1 MGTLRA
7 VPGRDRSRSLV
18 TGMSALNAI
27 SRFGKRPSTFAY
39 PATILALLLGTQV
52 ILPRSVAQ
60 QSTAT
65 NSSSASSAQTG
76 DTPLQLTLK
85 QAVQLGL
92 KQNPQRVISQ
102 ILVSESQR
110 NMQISRSVL
119 LPQAAITGRAAL
131 SQYNLQSVEAGPRV
145 GAGPYQFLEVGPSFS
160 QTVLSMPQIR
170 GYQIGQEG
178 IRGARAD
185 EQTERETVVSAV
197 VSQYLLVLRAIANRD
212 AVRSRV
218 ALAQRLFD
226 QADELQRTGIGLN
239 IDSVR
244 ANVELQNEKQNL
256 IDAETQARTTKYVL
270 AELLDLPHEQELDV
284 TDHLD
289 FYDLPSLQRDAL
301 VDQALTQRPEV
312 RSLNSGRRVAKLSTD
327 ANREQRLPQLGF
339 SGFWYYQGR
348 HLNDGIPAYTYELSL
363 DFPLF
368 TGGRIRAEEARAKLE
383 EDRIEQNR
391 RALEARIVREVKTA
405 FDELTAARA
414 AVDVAN
420 LGFKL
425 AQDEVAQAQRRFA
438 AGVTTNVEVITAQDA
453 LARASDSQIDALFRF
468 NLSRAD
474 LAHATGEIESMY
486 AK

>member
-1 MGTLRA
+1 MFVRTA
-7 VPGRDRSRSLV
+7 
-18 TGMSALNAI
+18 AI
-27 SRFGKRPSTFAY
+27 F
-39 PATILALLLGTQV
+39 LLLFGMQ
-52 ILPRSVAQ
+52 LMSSGAVAH
-60 QSTAT
+60 QSPAT
-65 NSSSASSAQTG
+65 NSSYASSTPTG
-76 DTPLQLTLK
+76 DAPLQLTLK
-85 QAVQLGL
+85 QAVQLAL

-110 NMQISRSVL
+110 NMQISRSAL

-131 SQYNLQSVEAGPRV
+131 SQYNLQSVEAGPRA
-145 GAGPYQFLEVGPSFS
+145 GAGPYQFMEAGPSFS
-160 QTVLSMPQIR
+160 QTVLSLPQIR

-178 IRGARAD
+178 VRGARAD
-185 EQTERETVVSAV
+185 EQTERETVVSAI

-256 IDAETQARTTKYVL
+256 IDAETQTRTTKYSL
-270 AELLDLPHEQELDV
+270 AELLDLPREQELDV
-284 TDHLD
+284 TEHLD
-289 FYDLPSLQRDAL
+289 FYDLPLLQRDAL
-301 VDQALTQRPEV
+301 VDQALAQRPEV
-312 RSLNSGRRVAKLSTD
+312 RSLNSERRAAKLATD

-348 HLNDGIPAYTYELSL
+348 HVDDGIPAYTYQLSL

-383 EDRIEQNR
+383 EDRVEQNR
-391 RALEARIVREVKTA
+391 RALEARIVKEVKTA

-453 LARASDSQIDALFRF
+453 LARASNSQIDALFRF

>member
-1 MGTLRA
+1 
-7 VPGRDRSRSLV
+7 
-18 TGMSALNAI
+18 MSALNAI
-27 SRFGKRPSTFAY
+27 PRLNRRLSVLART
-39 PATILALLLGTQV
+39 PAIFLLLFGMQ
-52 ILPRSVAQ
+52 LMSSGSVAQ
-60 QSTAT
+60 QSPAT
-65 NSSSASSAQTG
+65 NSSSVSSTPG
-76 DTPLQLTLK
+76 DTPLLLTLK

-110 NMQISRSVL
+110 NMQISRSAL

-131 SQYNLQSVEAGPRV
+131 SQYDLQSVEAGPRA
-145 GAGPYQFLEVGPSFS
+145 GAGPYQFMEAGPSFS
-160 QTVLSMPQIR
+160 QTVLSLPQIR

-212 AVRSRV
+212 AIRSRV

-226 QADELQRTGIGLN
+226 QASELQRTGIGLN

-256 IDAETQARTTKYVL
+256 IDAETQTRTTKYSL
-270 AELLDLPHEQELDV
+270 AELLDLPREQELDV

-301 VDQALTQRPEV
+301 VDQALAQRPEV
-312 RSLNSGRRVAKLSTD
+312 RSLNSERRVAKLATD

-348 HLNDGIPAYTYELSL
+348 HVNDGIPAYTYEMSL

-368 TGGRIRAEEARAKLE
+368 TGGRIRAQQARARLE
-383 EDRIEQNR
+383 EDRVEQNR
-391 RALEARIVREVKTA
+391 RALEARIVKEVKTA

-425 AQDEVAQAQRRFA
+425 AEDEVAQAQRRFA

-474 LAHATGEIESMY
+474 LAHATGEI
-486 AK
+486 

>member
-1 MGTLRA
+1 
-7 VPGRDRSRSLV
+7 
-18 TGMSALNAI
+18 MSALNEIPRLHRGPA
-27 SRFGKRPSTFAY
+27 TFARTT
-39 PATILALLLGTQV
+39 AIFLFLFWMQLMSFGSL
-52 ILPRSVAQ
+52 AQ
-60 QSTAT
+60 QAPAT
-65 NSSSASSAQTG
+65 NSSSSSSSNWNSSTV

-102 ILVSESQR
+102 ILVSESTR
-110 NMQISRSVL
+110 NMQISRSAL

-131 SQYNLQSVEAGPRV
+131 SQYNLQSVEAGPRA
-145 GAGPYQFLEVGPSFS
+145 GAGPYQFMEAGPSFS
-160 QTVLSMPQIR
+160 QTVLSLPQIR
-170 GYQIGQEG
+170 GYQIGREG

-185 EQTERETVVSAV
+185 EQTERETVASAV

-256 IDAETQARTTKYVL
+256 IDAETQTRTTKYAL
-270 AELLDLPHEQELDV
+270 AELLDLPREQELDV

-301 VDQALTQRPEV
+301 VDQALAQRPEV
-312 RSLNSGRRVAKLSTD
+312 RSLNSERRVAKLTTD

-348 HLNDGIPAYTYELSL
+348 HVDDGI
-363 DFPLF
+363 
-368 TGGRIRAEEARAKLE
+368 
-383 EDRIEQNR
+383 
-391 RALEARIVREVKTA
+391 
-405 FDELTAARA
+405 
-414 AVDVAN
+414 
-420 LGFKL
+420 
-425 AQDEVAQAQRRFA
+425 
-438 AGVTTNVEVITAQDA
+438 
-453 LARASDSQIDALFRF
+453 
-468 NLSRAD
+468 
-474 LAHATGEIESMY
+474 
-486 AK
+486 

>member
-1 MGTLRA
+1 MQLTPLCG
-7 VPGRDRSRSLV
+7 
-18 TGMSALNAI
+18 I
-27 SRFGKRPSTFAY
+27 
-39 PATILALLLGTQV
+39 
-52 ILPRSVAQ
+52 AQ
-60 QSTAT
+60 QTPASNPSPTPTAPP
-65 NSSSASSAQTG
+65 G
-76 DTPLQLTLK
+76 DAPLQLSLK

-102 ILVSESQR
+102 ILVSESHR
-110 NMQISRSVL
+110 NMQISRSAL
-119 LPQAAITGRAAL
+119 LPQAAITGRAGL
-131 SQYNLQSVEAGPRV
+131 SQYNLQSVEAGPRAA
-145 GAGPYQFLEVGPSFS
+145 AGPYQFLEVGPSFS
-160 QTVLSMPQIR
+160 QTVLSLSQIR
-170 GYQIGQEG
+170 GYQIGQEQV
-178 IRGARAD
+178 RGARAD

-226 QADELQRTGIGLN
+226 QADELQRTGIGLH
-239 IDSVR
+239 IDSTR

-256 IDAETQARTTKYVL
+256 IDAETQTRTTKYSL
-270 AELLDLPHEQELDV
+270 AELLDLPREQELDV
-284 TDHLD
+284 TDKLD

-301 VDQALTQRPEV
+301 VEQALKQRPEV
-312 RSLNSGRRVAKLSTD
+312 RSLNSERRVARLSTD
-327 ANREQRLPQLGF
+327 ANRDQRLPQLGF

-363 DFPLF
+363 DLPLF

-383 EDRIEQNR
+383 EDRVEQNR

-468 NLSRAD
+468 NLARAD
-474 LAHATGEIESMY
+474 LARATGEIESMY

>member
-1 MGTLRA
+1 
-7 VPGRDRSRSLV
+7 
-18 TGMSALNAI
+18 MSALNAI
-27 SRFGKRPSTFAY
+27 PRLGRRHTTFART
-39 PATILALLLGTQV
+39 AAIFLLLLDTQ
-52 ILPRSVAQ
+52 LMSSDTVAQ
-60 QSTAT
+60 QSPAG
-65 NSSSASSAQTG
+65 NSPSASTASTG
-76 DTPLQLTLK
+76 DTALQLTLK

-110 NMQISRSVL
+110 NMQISRSAL
-119 LPQAAITGRAAL
+119 LPQAAVKADAAL

-145 GAGPYQFLEVGPSFS
+145 GAGPYQIIEAGPSFS
-160 QTVLSMPQIR
+160 QTVLSLPQIR

-256 IDAETQARTTKYVL
+256 IDAETQTRTTKYSL
-270 AELLDLPHEQELDV
+270 AELLNLSREQELDV

-301 VDQALTQRPEV
+301 IDQALAQRPEV
-312 RSLNSGRRVAKLSTD
+312 RSLNSERRVAKLTTD

-348 HLNDGIPAYTYELSL
+348 HVNDGIPGYTYELSL
-363 DFPLF
+363 DFPIF

-383 EDRIEQNR
+383 EDRVEQNR
-391 RALEARIVREVKTA
+391 HALEARIVKEVKTA

>member
-1 MGTLRA
+1 MITR
-7 VPGRDRSRSLV
+7 
-18 TGMSALNAI
+18 MSALYAI
-27 SRFGKRPSTFAY
+27 TRLSRRHTVIAHSSA
-39 PATILALLLGTQV
+39 ILFLLLGMQL
-52 ILPRSVAQ
+52 ISPCCVAQ
-60 QSTAT
+60 QSPA
-65 NSSSASSAQTG
+65 ASPSTTSDA
-76 DTPLQLTLK
+76 DAPLKLTLK

-102 ILVSESQR
+102 ILVSESRR
-110 NMQISRSVL
+110 NMQISRSAL
-119 LPQAAITGRAAL
+119 LPQAAITGRAGL
-131 SQYNLQSVEAGPRV
+131 SQYNLQSVEAGPR
-145 GAGPYQFLEVGPSFS
+145 GAAGPFQFIEVGPSFS
-160 QTVLSMPQIR
+160 QTVLSLPQIR

-197 VSQYLLVLRAIANRD
+197 VTQYLLVLRAIANRD

-256 IDAETQARTTKYVL
+256 IDAETQTRTTRYAL
-270 AELLDLPHEQELDV
+270 AELLDLPREQELDA
-284 TDHLD
+284 TDTLD
-289 FYDLPSLQRDAL
+289 FYDLPSLERDVL
-301 VDQALTQRPEV
+301 IDQALKQRPEV
-312 RSLNSGRRVAKLSTD
+312 RSLNSERRVAKLTTD

-339 SGFWYYQGR
+339 NGFWYYQGQ
-348 HLNDGIPAYTYELSL
+348 HFNDGIPAYSYELSL
-363 DFPLF
+363 DFPIF
-368 TGGRIRAEEARAKLE
+368 TGGRIRAQEARAKLE
-383 EDRIEQNR
+383 EYRIEQNR
-391 RALEARIVREVKTA
+391 RALEARIVKEVKTA

-474 LAHATGEIESMY
+474 LARATGEIESTY

>member
-1 MGTLRA
+1 
-7 VPGRDRSRSLV
+7 
-18 TGMSALNAI
+18 MSALSAI
-27 SRFGKRPSTFAY
+27 TRLSRRRTRVAQC
-39 PATILALLLGTQV
+39 ATVFVFTLGLT
-52 ILPRSVAQ
+52 LTSPRCVAQ
-60 QSTAT
+60 QSAGASPGAT
-65 NSSSASSAQTG
+65 TEADA
-76 DTPLQLTLK
+76 PLKLTLK

-102 ILVSESQR
+102 ILVSESRR
-110 NMQISRSVL
+110 NMEISRSAL
-119 LPQAAITGRAAL
+119 LPQAAITGRAAR
-131 SQYNLQSVEAGPRV
+131 SQYNLQSVEASPRRA
-145 GAGPYQFLEVGPSFS
+145 AGPYQVIEAGPSFS
-160 QTVLSMPQIR
+160 QTVLSLPQIR

-178 IRGARAD
+178 VRGARAD

-197 VSQYLLVLRAIANRD
+197 VNQYLLVLRAIANRD

-244 ANVELQNEKQNL
+244 ANVELQNEKQNF
-256 IDAETQARTTKYVL
+256 IDAETQTRTTKYVL
-270 AELLDLPHEQELDV
+270 AELLDLPREQELDV
-284 TDHLD
+284 TDKLD
-289 FYDLPSLQRDAL
+289 FFDLPALQREAL
-301 VDQALTQRPEV
+301 IDQALKQRPEV
-312 RSLNSGRRVAKLSTD
+312 RSLNSERRVAKLTTN

-339 SGFWYYQGR
+339 SGFWYYQGQ
-348 HLNDGIPAYTYELSL
+348 HFNDGIPAYTYELSL

-368 TGGRIRAEEARAKLE
+368 TGGRIRAQEARAKLE
-383 EDRIEQNR
+383 QDRIEQNH

-468 NLSRAD
+468 NISRAD
-474 LAHATGEIESMY
+474 LARATGEIESTY

>member
-1 MGTLRA
+1 MQLKSS
-7 VPGRDRSRSLV
+7 D
-18 TGMSALNAI
+18 
-27 SRFGKRPSTFAY
+27 
-39 PATILALLLGTQV
+39 
-52 ILPRSVAQ
+52 SVAQ
-60 QSTAT
+60 HSPAT
-65 NSSSASSAQTG
+65 NSSSATTSSTG
-76 DTPLQLTLK
+76 DTPIPLSLK

-110 NMQISRSVL
+110 NMQISRSAL
-119 LPQAAITGRAAL
+119 LPQAAITGRAGL

-145 GAGPYQFLEVGPSFS
+145 AAGPYQFLEVGPSFS
-160 QTVLSMPQIR
+160 QTVLSLPQIR
-170 GYQIGQEG
+170 GYQIGREEV
-178 IRGARAD
+178 RGARAD

-239 IDSVR
+239 IDSTR

-256 IDAETQARTTKYVL
+256 IDAETQTRTTKYSL
-270 AELLDLPHEQELDV
+270 AELLDLPREQELDV
-284 TDHLD
+284 TDKLD
-289 FYDLPSLQRDAL
+289 FYDLPSMQRDAL
-301 VDQALTQRPEV
+301 VEQALKQRPEV
-312 RSLNSGRRVAKLSTD
+312 RSLNSERRVARLTTD
-327 ANREQRLPQLGF
+327 ANRDQRLPQLGF

-348 HLNDGIPAYTYELSL
+348 HLSDGIPAYTYELSL
-363 DFPLF
+363 DLPLF
-368 TGGRIRAEEARAKLE
+368 TGGRIRAEEARARLE
-383 EDRIEQNR
+383 EDRVEQNR
-391 RALEARIVREVKTA
+391 RALEARIVKEVKTA

-453 LARASDSQIDALFRF
+453 LARASDGQIDALFRF
-468 NLSRAD
+468 NLARAD
-474 LAHATGEIESMY
+474 LARATGEIESMY